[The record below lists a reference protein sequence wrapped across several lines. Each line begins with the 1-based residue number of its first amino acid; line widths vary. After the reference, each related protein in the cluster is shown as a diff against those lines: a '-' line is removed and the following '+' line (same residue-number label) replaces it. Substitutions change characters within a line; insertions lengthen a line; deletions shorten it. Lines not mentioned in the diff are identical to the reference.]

1 MSLEDDVRAIVEQ
14 VLASLQT
21 SETPTSGTTH
31 ASEMTEDLSG
41 KKEKIFPAEI
51 GQELPDLA
59 EVDLQK
65 NLLVPA
71 PHNKAYYE
79 QMKESTPARIGVWR
93 TGPRPLT
100 DVYLRFRADHAAAQD
115 AVLSQIPADFL
126 ERFNFLQLQSACR
139 SKDEH
144 LTRPDLGRLLD
155 EESLAKLR
163 KDAVPG
169 ADVQIIVSDGLSS
182 TAVVENLPDLLPA
195 LEQGLKSMGLKTGTL
210 LFIKYGRVAVM
221 DVIGEELKPKTAL
234 ILIGERPGLGNAAS
248 LSAYLA
254 YNPRRGMLENERTVV
269 SNIHR
274 KGTPAPEAG
283 AYLASLLDKVLKMQ
297 ASGVKLAAL

>member
-1 MSLEDDVRAIVEQ
+1 MSIEDDVRAIVEQ
-14 VLASLQT
+14 VLANLHT
-21 SETPTSGTTH
+21 SETI
-31 ASEMTEDLSG
+31 EDLAEE
-41 KKEKIFPAEI
+41 KEEILPAENS
-51 GQELPDLA
+51 QELPDLT
-59 EVDLQK
+59 ELEQGK
-65 NLLVPA
+65 SLLVPV
-71 PHNKAYYE
+71 PYNKAFYE
-79 QMKESTPARIGVWR
+79 QMKKATPARIGVWR
-93 TGPRPLT
+93 AGPRPLT
-100 DVYLRFRADHAAAQD
+100 EVYLRFRADHAAAQD

-155 EESLAKLR
+155 EESLTRLR
-163 KDAVPG
+163 KEAVPA

-182 TAVVENLPDLLPA
+182 TAVVENLPNLLPA
-195 LEQGLKSMGLKTGTL
+195 LEQGLQSMGLKTGTP
-210 LFIKYGRVAVM
+210 LFVKYGRVAVM
-221 DVIGEELKPKTAL
+221 DIIGEELKPKTAL

-274 KGTPAPEAG
+274 NGTPAPEAG
-283 AYLASLLDKVLKMQ
+283 AYLASLLEKVLKAR
-297 ASGVKLAAL
+297 ASGVKLASL